1 MEEIYNKLQTVTVPS
16 ASIACMI
23 ISGLL
28 SVAVP
33 VLIAIYL
40 RKKYNCNLKC
50 FLIGALVWIVFAK
63 ILEAAMHYIV
73 LIKSPAGATIQGNI
87 WLYALYGG
95 LMAGLFEEV
104 GRFVGMHY
112 FLKDCRD
119 NDRNSLMYGT
129 GHGGIEAIILVGL
142 GMLQNIAVSLQ
153 INNRALGPSYEV
165 LKTLPEEQGIASLN
179 SLFQLVDTEPY
190 VFLMGM
196 VERIPAIAFHI
207 ALSVLVWKA
216 VKESKVLYLILAI
229 FFHFLLDAAT
239 VLVAGSV
246 DNVFLIEG
254 FIYAMSAILICVI
267 VLLTRKKK
275 EVTTT

>member
-1 MEEIYNKLQTVTVPS
+1 MEEIYNKLQTVTVPT

-50 FLIGALVWIVFAK
+50 FLVGALVWIVFAK
-63 ILEAAMHYIV
+63 LLEAAVHYVV
-73 LIKSPAGATIQGNI
+73 LFISPAGATIQGNLWI
-87 WLYALYGG
+87 YALYGG
-95 LMAGLFEEV
+95 LMAGLFEEI
-104 GRFVGMHY
+104 GRFVGMKF
-112 FLKDCRD
+112 FLKDCMD

-142 GMLQNIAVSLQ
+142 GMLQNIAVSFQ